1 MFGCEAESFL
11 SVAISTSCAAGGGV
25 GRAPPPGPGGAARA
39 EGGGARERN
48 FARGHRFRTTAL
60 PRSARSRHRN
70 ADEVAPSPIFSTNKK
85 RPSAVDGAIGED
97 EVGASSEE

>member
-11 SVAISTSCAAGGGV
+11 SVAISTSCAAGGRREGASS
-25 GRAPPPGPGGAARA
+25 GSGGAARA